1 MPARE
6 LSRARPAAGWQ
17 PLPDLE
23 DLLGRAQETAR
34 GILES
39 EQALDLVRRQREQ
52 ADDADADGELAA
64 EALEHVERQ
73 LALVHERRRQL
84 DRLEAKLW
92 ARRNGLEGVLIRAR
106 GSGWWREHRK
116 AASGAQ
122 PRGARQA
129 RR

>member
-6 LSRARPAAGWQ
+6 PTQARPAAGWQ

-39 EQALDLVRRQREQ
+39 EQALELVRRQHEQ
-52 ADDADADGELAA
+52 ADHAEADGELAA

-92 ARRNGLEGVLIRAR
+92 ARRNGLEGVLIRTR
-106 GSGWWREHRK
+106 GSGWWREHRE
-116 AASGAQ
+116 AA
-122 PRGARQA
+122 ARP
-129 RR
+129 